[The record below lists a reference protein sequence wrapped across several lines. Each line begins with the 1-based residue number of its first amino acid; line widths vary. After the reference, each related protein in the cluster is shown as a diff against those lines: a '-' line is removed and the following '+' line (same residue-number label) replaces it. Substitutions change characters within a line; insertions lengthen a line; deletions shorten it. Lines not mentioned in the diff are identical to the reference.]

1 MRVLNLYAGIG
12 GNRRLWED
20 CEVTAVELDANIAKI
35 YQDQYPNDKVI
46 VGDAHEYLLEHYK
59 EYDFIWASPPCP
71 THSQLRLLN
80 LNKGT
85 NKLEYPD
92 MRLYQEIIILDK
104 FFEGKYCVENVIGY
118 YTPLIPAQKSG
129 RHYFW
134 ANFRIGEKEVK
145 KMSIKEVKGVTS
157 LQARAD
163 EYGIDKELLYQYKG
177 DHREKLIKNAVDS
190 ELALYIFDCAREIIR
205 KSNTSQ
211 TSLFLNENF

>member
-1 MRVLNLYAGIG
+1 MKVLNLYAGIG
-12 GNRRLWED
+12 GNRRLWQD
-20 CEVTAVELDANIAKI
+20 CEVTAVELDENIAKI
-35 YQDQYPNDKVI
+35 YQDQFPNDKVI

-71 THSQLRLLN
+71 THSKLRLLN
-80 LNKGT
+80 VNKGT

-92 MRLYQEIIILDK
+92 MKLYQEIIILDK
-104 FFEGKYCVENVIGY
+104 FFEGKYCVENVIEY
-118 YTPLIPAQKSG
+118 YTPLIPPQQSG

-134 ANFRIGEKEVK
+134 ANFRIGKKEVK

-190 ELALYIFDCAREIIR
+190 ELALYILELARGIMREQ
-205 KSNTSQ
+205 N
-211 TSLFLNENF
+211 NEQLTIF